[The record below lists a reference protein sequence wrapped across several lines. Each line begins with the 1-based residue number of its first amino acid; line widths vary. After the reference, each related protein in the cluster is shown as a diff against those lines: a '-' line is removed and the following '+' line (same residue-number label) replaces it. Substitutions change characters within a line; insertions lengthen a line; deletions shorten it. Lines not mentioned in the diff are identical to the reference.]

1 MAFIL
6 LRGKEGL
13 TEYKVEQLQHF
24 NFNCERSGRDSFTL
38 RLGLVKQGSTYYFCI
53 SQSDK
58 DVKSV
63 SNGCKGYRTQ
73 TTWKP
78 FNERMISNLLPDY
91 VDGLG
96 REDRKLYRKLLNQ
109 FIETNEQKFLNT
121 Y

>member
-1 MAFIL
+1 MSFIE
-6 LRGKEGL
+6 LRSTDGL
-13 TEYKVEQLQHF
+13 TEYQVEQLQHF
-24 NFNCERSGRDSFTL
+24 NFTSERPDRENLTL
-38 RLGLVKQGSTYYFCI
+38 RLGLSKQGMTYSFCI

-58 DVKSV
+58 DIKNVP
-63 SNGCKGYRTQ
+63 NGLNGRRDQ

-78 FNERMISNLLPDY
+78 FNENMIRNLVPDC

-96 REDRKLYRKLLNQ
+96 REDRKLYRQLLRQ